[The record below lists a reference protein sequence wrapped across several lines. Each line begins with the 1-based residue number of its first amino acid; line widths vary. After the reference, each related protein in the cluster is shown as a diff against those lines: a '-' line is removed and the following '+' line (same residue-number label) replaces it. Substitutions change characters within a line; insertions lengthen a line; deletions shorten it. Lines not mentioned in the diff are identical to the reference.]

1 MLTIR
6 EPIGAV
12 EVKVLTSQTRSSSQS
27 VIRDPGMHDGPLR
40 KSTWEAKNTL
50 NFRLWFRRS
59 RIKPWH
65 HTLFRQE
72 TLLTL

>member
-12 EVKVLTSQTRSSSQS
+12 EVKVLTSHTRSSSQS

-40 KSTWEAKNTL
+40 KSTCEAKNTL
-50 NFRLWFRRS
+50 NFGLWFRRS
-59 RIKPWH
+59 RIKP
-65 HTLFRQE
+65 
-72 TLLTL
+72 